1 MRAPCAAILAAAIAL
16 PAGAGGAEAKGTTV
30 PDQRDSY
37 EVIEEHAFVHEEPD
51 ATSPI
56 ARRLFRGEVVARVD
70 HVVADDG
77 RVWVEIE
84 MGEGRR
90 GFVLANDLDL
100 AGRFPRGRWRKT
112 VIIRDERPL
121 AISARGM
128 GETHG
133 AALNVRY
140 LPFTRFGMSFGL
152 GPVIDEWA
160 AHGTALTAGFLLFA
174 GTRNLS
180 PYFDIGVTRLSY
192 HETRTKLQ
200 ITALYVTCGL
210 EWMASFGGFVAAG
223 VTYIR
228 SMDISITVK
237 HDDAASG
244 NYGFGSYGTLGD
256 DIEDGELYQAVQPS
270 FAIGYGF

>member
-1 MRAPCAAILAAAIAL
+1 MRALCTAIFAAAIAL
-16 PAGAGGAEAKGTTV
+16 SAGARSADAEDATAPEK
-30 PDQRDSY
+30 RDSY
-37 EVIEEHAFVHEEPD
+37 EVIEENAFVHEKPD
-51 ATSPI
+51 TTSPI
-56 ARRLFRGEVVARVD
+56 ARRLYRGEVVTRLE

-77 RVWVEIE
+77 KVWVEIE

-90 GFVLANDLDL
+90 GYILANNLDQ
-100 AGRFPRGRWRKT
+100 AGRFPRGRWHKT

-121 AISARGM
+121 AVSARGM

-133 AALNVRY
+133 ASLNVRY

-152 GPVIDEWA
+152 GPVIDEWG
-160 AHGTALTAGFLLFA
+160 AHGTALTAGFLFFA

-192 HETRTKLQ
+192 HEARTKLQ

-210 EWMASFGGFVAAG
+210 EWMASFGGFISAG
-223 VTYIR
+223 ITYMR

-237 HDDAASG
+237 HDDAESG
-244 NYGFGSYGTLGD
+244 NYDVGSYGTFGD
-256 DIEDGELYQAVQPS
+256 DIEDGELYQAIQPS